1 MSRLCEIDG
10 TTYGNGTVSNM
21 GNETGGIQITLVAD
35 LKYNDLKGVVQ
46 TGQYEY
52 PALNDYL

>member
-1 MSRLCEIDG
+1 M
-10 TTYGNGTVSNM
+10 YGNGTVCNM

-46 TGQYEY
+46 SGQYEY
-52 PALNDYL
+52 PALNDYLYDSLKLLTI